1 MKNFLHNISQK
12 AKSSLAW
19 LWQKTKIAVQ
29 FTIKLLITIWK
40 AILRLWFKIIYE
52 EYELTVWYL
61 KDSVRDKDG
70 NITTTRSH
78 KRYLLK
84 KISKKTPN
92 HLQPYTSFQSADLN
106 TCQSILS
113 ISIFR
118 YCCES
123 CFFRLSK
130 RVFHNR
136 LFIVPFP
143 KAIILWEKLRCLP
156 RVRLFLVWLFFRL
169 RLRFLKHYFFSLN

>member
-1 MKNFLHNISQK
+1 MKNFLHNITQK
-12 AKSSLAW
+12 VKPSLVW

-29 FTIKLLITIWK
+29 FIVKLLITIWK

-84 KISKKTPN
+84 KISKKTPK
-92 HLQPYTSFQSADLN
+92 HIKGKDMDGRAFEIRTV
-106 TCQSILS
+106 
-113 ISIFR
+113 
-118 YCCES
+118 E
-123 CFFRLSK
+123 
-130 RVFHNR
+130 
-136 LFIVPFP
+136 PFDYQIR
-143 KAIILWEKLRCLP
+143 KI
-156 RVRLFLVWLFFRL
+156 
-169 RLRFLKHYFFSLN
+169 Y

>member
-84 KISKKTPN
+84 KISKKTPK
-92 HLQPYTSFQSADLN
+92 HIKGKDMEGRAFEIRTL
-106 TCQSILS
+106 
-113 ISIFR
+113 
-118 YCCES
+118 E
-123 CFFRLSK
+123 
-130 RVFHNR
+130 
-136 LFIVPFP
+136 PFDYQIR
-143 KAIILWEKLRCLP
+143 KI
-156 RVRLFLVWLFFRL
+156 
-169 RLRFLKHYFFSLN
+169 Y